1 MEILRLD
8 HLVLTVASLERT
20 RAFYEGALG
29 MRYQVFAGADG
40 TERAALHFGAQK
52 INLHVAGREFAPYA
66 EAPTPGSADLCFIVS
81 GALEEWVARLK
92 AAGIAIEEGPIG
104 RTGATG
110 PIRSIYC
117 RDPDGNLIELALY
130 EVA

>member
-29 MRYQVFAGADG
+29 MRYEVFTGTDG
-40 TERAALHFGAQK
+40 TERAALRFGAQK

-66 EAPTPGSADLCFIVS
+66 AAPTPGSADLCFIVS
-81 GALEEWVARLK
+81 GSLDDWIARL
-92 AAGIAIEEGPIG
+92 AAQSVAIEEGPVP
-104 RTGATG
+104 RTGAQG

-117 RDPDGNLIELALY
+117 RDPDDNLIELS
-130 EVA
+130 V